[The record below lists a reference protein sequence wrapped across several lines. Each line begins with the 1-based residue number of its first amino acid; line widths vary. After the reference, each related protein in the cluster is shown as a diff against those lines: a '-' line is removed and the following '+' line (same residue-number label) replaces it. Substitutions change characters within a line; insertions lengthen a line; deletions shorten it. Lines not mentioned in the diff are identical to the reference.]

1 MNLKLRG
8 LPRWRKVELAQ
19 SIFGL
24 IIITMVISTSI
35 YYYYVPQTEASK
47 EQSRTLKMTIGARF
61 KGIHVITTNI
71 VEISIW
77 VIDENGDVDRTR
89 NDVIEVTLAPSK
101 ILELKES
108 KINLVQGEATLEVHV
123 ISEGRDEVL
132 LTAVWVSGESYLE
145 PASILIVYPP
155 IGSEGAE

>member
-1 MNLKLRG
+1 MKFRS

-24 IIITMVISTSI
+24 IIITMVVSTSI
-35 YYYYVPQTEASK
+35 YYYYVPTIEASK
-47 EQSRTLKMTIGARF
+47 EQSRTLKMTVGARF
-61 KGIHVITTNI
+61 KGIHAVATNV
-71 VEISIW
+71 VEINIW
-77 VIDENGDVDRTR
+77 VVDEDGDVDKTR

-101 ILELKES
+101 ILELKERA
-108 KINLVQGEATLEVHV
+108 INLVQGEASLEVHV

-145 PASILIVYPP
+145 PASILIIYPP

>member
-1 MNLKLRG
+1 LNLKLRG

-24 IIITMVISTSI
+24 LILVLVVSSSL
-35 YYYYVPQTEASK
+35 YYYYLPQTEASK
-47 EQSRTLKMTIGARF
+47 EQSRTLKMSITERF
-61 KGIHVITTNI
+61 RGIHPIATNVI
-71 VEISIW
+71 EISIW
-77 VIDENGDVDRTR
+77 VADENGDVDTTR

-108 KINLVQGEATLEVHV
+108 KINLVRGEAKVEIHV
-123 ISEGRDEVL
+123 ISEGKDEVL
-132 LTAVWVSGESYLE
+132 LTAVWVSGESYLD

-155 IGSEGAE
+155 IGSEGAN

>member
-1 MNLKLRG
+1 MKFRS

-35 YYYYVPQTEASK
+35 YYYYVPTTEALK
-47 EQSRTLKMTIGARF
+47 EQSRTLEMTIGQRF
-61 KGIHVITTNI
+61 KGIHLVSTNV
-71 VEISIW
+71 VEIRIW
-77 VIDENGDVDRTR
+77 VMDENSDVDRTR

-108 KINLVQGEATLEVHV
+108 HINLVQGEASLEVHV

-145 PASILIVYPP
+145 PASILIVHPP
-155 IGSEGAE
+155 MGSPVH